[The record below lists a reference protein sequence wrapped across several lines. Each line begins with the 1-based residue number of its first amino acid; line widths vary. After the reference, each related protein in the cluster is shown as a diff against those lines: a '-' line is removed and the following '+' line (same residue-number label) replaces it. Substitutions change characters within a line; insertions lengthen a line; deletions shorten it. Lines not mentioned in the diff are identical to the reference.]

1 MNIQTVRRSLGPVLM
16 VAVLA
21 TLAGCGK
28 EQQPVAPLEVKVVE
42 VIQKDV
48 PVYKEWVGQTFGV
61 ADIEIRARVPGW
73 LEGLHFKEGAKVRQG
88 DLLYTIDQ
96 TELRQQVAQAQA
108 KVAQA
113 STLMTRAQADVNRYE
128 PLAAAG
134 AVSQREL
141 EIAVAELNARRD
153 EVTAATASL
162 NLAETEMGYATI
174 RAPISGTIGLSAARV
189 GDFVGQP
196 PNPIILNTIS
206 NMDSVRV
213 RFSLSE
219 SEYLE
224 LARRLSDPS
233 RDQVAPS
240 KAELELILADGS
252 VYPEKGRALFAER
265 RIDPATGTLLIEA
278 SFPNPN
284 GVIRPGQFARV
295 RAIFDQRKNAVV
307 VPVRALSEIQ
317 GQFVLFVVDVQN
329 KVQFRRVVTGPKS
342 GQVQVIDRGVAMGDK
357 VIVEGFQRVRPDMVV
372 TPQLVPYP
380 ADSAAA
386 PGTAEKGR

>member
-1 MNIQTVRRSLGPVLM
+1 MNIQTVRRSLGPVLI

-48 PVYKEWVGQTFGV
+48 PVYKEWVGQTFGEL
-61 ADIEIRARVPGW
+61 DIEIRARVPGW
-73 LEGLHFKEGAKVRQG
+73 LEGLHFREGSEVHKG

-96 TELRQQVAQAQA
+96 TELQQRVAEAQARVAQATTMLA
-108 KVAQA
+108 R
-113 STLMTRAQADVNRYE
+113 LQADVDRYE
-128 PLAAAG
+128 PLATAG
-134 AVSQREL
+134 AVSQRQL
-141 EIAVAELNARRD
+141 EISVAERNARRD
-153 EVTAATASL
+153 EVAAAEAAL
-162 NLAETEMGYATI
+162 KIAETSLGYATI
-174 RAPISGTIGLSAARV
+174 RAPIDGTIGLSAARV
-189 GDFVGQP
+189 GDYVGQP

-206 NMDSVRV
+206 NIDSVRV

-224 LARRLSDPS
+224 LARRMTEGTGEAVKPTQ
-233 RDQVAPS
+233 RDLQLV
-240 KAELELILADGS
+240 LADGS
-252 VYPEKGRALFAER
+252 VYPLKGRALFAER

-278 SFPNPN
+278 SFPNPQRM
-284 GVIRPGQFARV
+284 IRPGQFARV
-295 RAIFDQRKNAVV
+295 RTIFDERKGAVV

-317 GQFVLFVVDVQN
+317 GQFVLFVVDAEN

-342 GQVQVIDRGVAMGDK
+342 GQLQVIDRGVALGDK

-372 TPQLVPYP
+372 TSQLVPYP
-380 ADSAAA
+380 ADSTATPGAA
-386 PGTAEKGR
+386 GKGR